1 MVGFGVG
8 TMFDVLLVL
17 PDWLNTGLLC
27 CRGVSLRLINC
38 YRQNNSPLLFKYEH
52 NNTQPIYMGNA

>member
-1 MVGFGVG
+1 VGLGVG

-38 YRQNNSPLLFKYEH
+38 YRQNNSAFSALLFKH
-52 NNTQPIYMGNA
+52 VWRKLQL